1 MPLYIRD
8 ETVNDL
14 AEKLAGL
21 IGKNKTDA
29 VRIALEAALSAQQ
42 EQKSLTQRVKVIQ
55 ARAAELGLRADGF
68 DDRPIMDALSGGS
81 DVH

>member
-55 ARAAELGLRADGF
+55 VRAAELGLRADGF
-68 DDRPIMDALSGGS
+68 DDRPIMDALSGGF
-81 DVH
+81 

>member
-14 AEKLAGL
+14 AEQLAGL

-29 VRIALEAALSAQQ
+29 VRIALDAALAAQQ

-68 DDRPIMDALSGGS
+68 DDRPIMDALSGG
-81 DVH
+81 V